1 MKQRAEQ
8 HLAELLRSYP
18 LPPHWTLGERFWDST
33 NIARVTLYCA
43 GLTASAAGE
52 TTAFGAAAEPESYP
66 VARAFF
72 ELLERIS
79 ITDARAQRLGPRL
92 TVRDTDGIEKSVQA
106 VSRVFPSDVR
116 PNRVRGSLSNGVALH
131 TSWSEACLAARSELV
146 ERDRVLRA
154 FQYARAP
161 TPLENEQALEQALQ
175 PHYRVRSYEFEAGR
189 ASPQHRVS
197 GVFLFP
203 LTEGA
208 PLAYGFGAGTTLEAA
223 VERARRE
230 GLQRL
235 AFLWGEPLPSAPPEA
250 APVPDYHQDFYL
262 YPPHISLLTEWLD
275 AKAKRAQRTPA
286 MFDGSPVRY
295 IDITPAHLRGK
306 LAVAKA
312 MSPRARQ
319 LRFGANPRS
328 KRGAP
333 HPIA

>member
-1 MKQRAEQ
+1 MA
-8 HLAELLRSYP
+8 AF
-18 LPPHWTLGERFWDST
+18 G
-33 NIARVTLYCA
+33 
-43 GLTASAAGE
+43 SAAG
-52 TTAFGAAAEPESYP
+52 PDRHP
-66 VARAFF
+66 VERAFF

-79 ITDARAQRLGPRL
+79 IVDARAQRLGPRL
-92 TVRDTDGIEKSVQA
+92 TVRDAEGVEKSVRA

-131 TSWSEACLAARSELV
+131 TSWSEACVSARAELV

-161 TPLENEQALEQALQ
+161 KSLEHDAPLEQALA
-175 PHYRVRSYEFEAGR
+175 PHYRVRGYEFEAGR
-189 ASPQHRVS
+189 ASPQHRVT

-208 PLAYGFGAGTTLEAA
+208 PLAYGFGAGATLDSAT
-223 VERARRE
+223 ERARRE
-230 GLQRL
+230 ALQRL
-235 AFLWGEPLPSAPPEA
+235 AFLWGEPLPATPPDA
-250 APVPDYHQDFYL
+250 APLPDYHQDYYL
-262 YPPHISLLTEWLD
+262 YPPHVALLTGWLD

-295 IDITPAHLRGK
+295 IDITPVHLRGK

>member
-1 MKQRAEQ
+1 MEQNAEH

-18 LPPHWTLGERFWDST
+18 LPSHWSLGEHFWGST
-33 NIARVTLYCA
+33 EIGRVTLYSV
-43 GLTASAAGE
+43 GLTALREGELGAFGSAAGLDRH
-52 TTAFGAAAEPESYP
+52 P
-66 VARAFF
+66 VERAFF

-79 ITDARAQRLGPRL
+79 IVDARAQRLGPRL
-92 TVRDTDGIEKSVQA
+92 TVRDADGTEKSVQA

-131 TSWSEACLAARSELV
+131 ESWSEACAAARAELV

-161 TPLENEQALEQALQ
+161 TPLEQNAALEQALA
-175 PHYRVRSYEFEAGR
+175 PHYRVRGYEFEAGH
-189 ASPQHRVS
+189 ASPQHRVA

-208 PLAYGFGAGTTLEAA
+208 PLAYGFGAGTTLDPAI
-223 VERARRE
+223 ERARRE
-230 GLQRL
+230 ALQRL
-235 AFLWGEPLPSAPPEA
+235 AFLWGEPLPAAPPDA
-250 APVPDYHQDFYL
+250 APLPDYHQDYYL
-262 YPPHISLLTEWLD
+262 YPPHVALLTEWLD

-295 IDITPAHLRGK
+295 IDITPVHLRGK